1 MPIIIMYDGTVEST
15 MQLAQDMDLNY
26 PILIDSKHEIFDRWN
41 AEVKL
46 PSTTM
51 IRRGSVVHSID
62 QTWYTDL
69 IEDVVYNY

>member
-1 MPIIIMYDGTVEST
+1 MVIMYDGTIENT
-15 MQLAQDMDLNY
+15 MALAQEQDLNY
-26 PILIDSKHEIFDRWN
+26 PILIDTTHEVFDRWN
-41 AEVKL
+41 PERKM

-69 IEDVVYNY
+69 IEDLVYNHP

>member
-1 MPIIIMYDGTVEST
+1 MVIMYDGTIDDT
-15 MQLAQDMDLNY
+15 MALAQEKELNY
-26 PILIDSKHEIFDRWN
+26 PVLIDTEKTLFARWN
-41 AEVKL
+41 QQNKF

-69 IEDVVYNY
+69 IEDLVYNYP

>member
-1 MPIIIMYDGTVEST
+1 MVIMYDGTVEQT
-15 MQLAQDMDLNY
+15 LALAEENDLGY
-26 PILIDSKHEIFDRWN
+26 PILIDPTHTLFERWN
-41 AEVKL
+41 PENKM

-69 IEDVVYNY
+69 IEDLVYNY

>member
-1 MPIIIMYDGTVEST
+1 MVIMYDGTVEDT
-15 MQLAQDMDLNY
+15 MALAEEKGLNY
-26 PILIDSKHEIFDRWN
+26 PVLIDQSREIFERWN
-41 AEVKL
+41 SEVKL

-69 IEDVVYNY
+69 IEDLVYNYP

>member
-1 MPIIIMYDGTVEST
+1 MVIMYDGTPDDT
-15 MQLAQDMDLNY
+15 MALAQEKDLNY
-26 PILIDSKHEIFDRWN
+26 PILIDTEHTLFERWN
-41 AEVKL
+41 PQNKL

-69 IEDVVYNY
+69 IEDLVYNHP